1 MSEYLLA
8 GSALLACLASGVAG
22 MQGVQMVRYRGE
34 GQNVLLAVVAAVAA
48 LAGAALFVLTLRSPA
63 AFFTALRHGTTG
75 IAIYL
80 YATLALV
87 AGCVVA
93 IVMAKRSEDG
103 SVARSPA
110 AFFTALRH
118 GTTGIAIYLYAT
130 LALVAG
136 CVVAIVMA
144 KRSEDGS
151 VARWVGVLLAVL
163 AIALAFGSAL
173 GFLKSAFVKV
183 DGRFWAVFAFF
194 VGLALCLGAFVLLAV
209 LAIALAFGSALGF
222 LKSAFVKVDGRFW
235 AVFAF
240 FVGLAL
246 CLGAFAQLLVG
257 ALRGDEEARSFGRP
271 ASLVGVVALALGTA
285 AFACWLLAGPG
296 AGASGAAK
304 AAFSFNGYT
313 ANMGAAAGATA
324 AGQLADLAAGNAALF
339 WGGAVACG
347 LVLPLACGVGAFVT
361 SRRAGEKA
369 VGLALPFGA
378 VGLAAALVG
387 GYCLCLVVG
396 MLV

>member
-22 MQGVQMVRYRGE
+22 VQGVQMVRYRGE
-34 GQNVLLAVVAAVAA
+34 GQNVPLAVVAAVAA
-48 LAGAALFVLTLRSPA
+48 LAGATLFVLTLRSPA

-87 AGCVVA
+87 V
-93 IVMAKRSEDG
+93 
-103 SVARSPA
+103 
-110 AFFTALRH
+110 
-118 GTTGIAIYLYAT
+118 
-130 LALVAG
+130 G

-163 AIALAFGSAL
+163 AVVLAFGSAL

-183 DGRFWAVFAFF
+183 DGRFWAV
-194 VGLALCLGAFVLLAV
+194 L
-209 LAIALAFGSALGF
+209 
-222 LKSAFVKVDGRFW
+222 
-235 AVFAF
+235 AF

-246 CLGAFAQLLVG
+246 CLGAFAQLLIG

-271 ASLVGVVALALGTA
+271 ASLAGAVALVLGTA
-285 AFACWLLAGPG
+285 AFACWFLVGPG

-347 LVLPLACGVGAFVT
+347 LVLPLVCGIGAFVT
-361 SRRAGEKA
+361 GRRSGEKA

-387 GYCLCLVVG
+387 GYCLCLAVG